1 MKPPAMKAPAVNV
14 VNVKALTLF
23 LGLALGLALLMPA
36 AADAQDKPHPSREQ
50 ALRDLGSTDVEAR
63 RLAAA
68 WMGELGAPADLP
80 ALFKALRDQD
90 DLVRALTESSIW
102 QVWSR
107 SGDAKVDGLFAAG
120 VEQMNHGQAQ
130 AAIDTFTEIIRL
142 KPEFAEGWN
151 KRATVYFFIGEYDR
165 SLRDC
170 DEVIKRNPTHWGA
183 LSGYGQIYLQLDK
196 PEQALRYFQRAL
208 AVNPNLQQIGQMIE
222 QLKQALIEK
231 RKGTI

>member
-1 MKPPAMKAPAVNV
+1 MRLLV
-14 VNVKALTLF
+14 
-23 LGLALGLALLMPA
+23 LALVLGLLMPA
-36 AADAQDKPHPSREQ
+36 AADAQDKPRPSREQ
-50 ALRDLGSTDVEAR
+50 ALRDLDGPDAEAR

-90 DLVRALTESSIW
+90 DLVRALVESSIW
-102 QVWSR
+102 QLWSR
-107 SGDAKVDGLFAAG
+107 SGDPKVDGLFAAG

-130 AAIDTFTEIIRL
+130 AAIDTFSQIIRL
-142 KPEFAEGWN
+142 KPDFAEGWN
-151 KRATVYFFIGEYDR
+151 KRATVYYFIGEYDK

-170 DEVIKRNPTHWGA
+170 DEVIKRNPKHWGA

-196 PEQALRYFQRAL
+196 PEQALTYFQRAL
-208 AVNPNLQQIGQMIE
+208 AANPNLQQIEQMIE
-222 QLKQALIEK
+222 QLTQALIEK

>member
-1 MKPPAMKAPAVNV
+1 MKAVTMCLGPA
-14 VNVKALTLF
+14 

-36 AADAQDKPHPSREQ
+36 AADAQDKPRPSREQ

-80 ALFKALRDQD
+80 TLFKALRDQD
-90 DLVRALTESSIW
+90 DLVRALSESSIW

-107 SGDAKVDGLFAAG
+107 SGDPKVDGLFAVG

-208 AVNPNLQQIGQMIE
+208 AANPNLQQIGQMIE